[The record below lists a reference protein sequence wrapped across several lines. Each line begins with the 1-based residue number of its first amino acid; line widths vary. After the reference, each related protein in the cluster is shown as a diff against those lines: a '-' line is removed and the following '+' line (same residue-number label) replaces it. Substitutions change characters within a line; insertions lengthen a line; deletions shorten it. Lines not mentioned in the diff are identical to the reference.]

1 MDENLITSANPNTS
15 LGQSHVKGQTP
26 HLPHKSF
33 LEDQHF
39 VKLGKKWMQEEA
51 WNKCKKKHI
60 HLWEKRGKDEISLI
74 DK

>member
-39 VKLGKKWMQEEA
+39 VKLGKKWMQERSME
-51 WNKCKKKHI
+51 
-60 HLWEKRGKDEISLI
+60 
-74 DK
+74 